1 MKKRGVG
8 IACNT
13 HPAGLKGGGDP
24 SQAQLR
30 LKLDGTFDLLF
41 GAVDIGQGCKTV
53 LWQIAADELDVPV
66 DAITVSNFDTD
77 IGLMCTGTF
86 ASRVTFIDGN
96 AVINA
101 AKDLKAKIKRFVAS
115 QLDVEPEQL
124 EVADNR
130 VFVKDNPDQGMA
142 MAQVGAAANWGGEVL
157 VGTGAYTPGPGQD
170 FDPETGKM
178 TAIAS
183 LAFGACV
190 AEVEVDTETGM
201 VDVLKLTQVFEVGKA
216 INPLLCKGQINGG
229 AMMGISFALT
239 ENTLPFYPA
248 TDFAIDGFEDYILTT
263 AAEKPPEIIA
273 ETIEIPHPDGP
284 KGAKGF
290 GEMPASAAPPAILSA
305 IHDAIGV
312 WITDYPATPERVL
325 KALEAK
331 ERGETMLSEVDM
343 DKLDSALESLG
354 EEL

>member
-8 IACNT
+8 ISCNT

-24 SQAQLR
+24 SQAQIR

-53 LWQIAADELDVPV
+53 LWQIAADELDVPLE
-66 DAITVSNFDTD
+66 AITVCKFDTD
-77 IGLMCTGTF
+77 VGLMCTGTF

-101 AKDLKAKIKRFVAS
+101 ARDLKAKMKRFVAS
-115 QLDVEPEQL
+115 QLGVEPEQL

-130 VFVKDNPDQGMA
+130 VFVKDNPEQGMS
-142 MAQVGAAANWGGEVL
+142 MTQVGALANWGGEIL
-157 VGTGAYTPGPGQD
+157 IGTGAYTPGAAQD

-190 AEVEVDTETGM
+190 AEVEVDTETGV
-201 VDVLKLTQVFEVGKA
+201 VDLLKLVQVYEIGKA

-229 AMMGISFALT
+229 ATMGISFALT
-239 ENTLPFYPA
+239 ENTCPYYP
-248 TDFAIDGFEDYILTT
+248 TMDFAVDNLSDYVLTT
-263 AAEKPPEIIA
+263 AADVPPEMITDIV
-273 ETIEIPHPDGP
+273 EVPHPNGP
-284 KGAKGF
+284 RGAKGF
-290 GEMPASAAPPAILSA
+290 GEMTASAPPPAILSA

-312 WITDYPATPERVL
+312 WITDYPATPEVILR
-325 KALEAK
+325 ALEAK
-331 ERGETMLSEVDM
+331 EKEAEG
-343 DKLDSALESLG
+343 
-354 EEL
+354 